1 MAQAVQSKWDRQPWM
16 AAPSVLRL
24 FAALGAPEVDARFV
38 GGCVRNAVI
47 GAAVSEIDV
56 ATPEPPVKV
65 IERLVAA
72 GFKAIPT
79 GIDHGTV
86 TAIVDG
92 IPFEV
97 TTLRRDTACNGRHA
111 DVEFTTDW
119 QEDSR
124 RRDFT
129 MNAMSLRPDGTLFDD
144 HGGIEDAKAGR
155 IRFVGAAADR
165 IQEDYLRILRLFR
178 FFAWYGRHPLD
189 EATLAACR
197 EGAAGL
203 RSLSA
208 ERIQQEITKLLAA
221 PQPAPAIMAM
231 DAHGVLQAILPE
243 AVEPLT
249 LEVLVTLEGEA
260 PSFPPDWLRRLAVL
274 ISGDSADSVAQ
285 RLKLSNADRARLG
298 LLTKTGTEIS
308 KDSGDTELRRLFY
321 KLGAALVVDR
331 TLLAWAQSSLGGNGD
346 GASWLSILRAAVD
359 WTPRRLPIT
368 GDDVLALG
376 VPPGPQVG
384 VRLTEI
390 ETYWIDSGF
399 NTSRDDLLRELRRRC
414 ET

>member
-1 MAQAVQSKWDRQPWM
+1 
-16 AAPSVLRL
+16 
-24 FAALGAPEVDARFV
+24 
-38 GGCVRNAVI
+38 
-47 GAAVSEIDV
+47 
-56 ATPEPPVKV
+56 
-65 IERLVAA
+65 
-72 GFKAIPT
+72 
-79 GIDHGTV
+79 
-86 TAIVDG
+86 
-92 IPFEV
+92 
-97 TTLRRDTACNGRHA
+97 
-111 DVEFTTDW
+111 
-119 QEDSR
+119 
-124 RRDFT
+124 
-129 MNAMSLRPDGTLFDD
+129 
-144 HGGIEDAKAGR
+144 
-155 IRFVGAAADR
+155 
-165 IQEDYLRILRLFR
+165 
-178 FFAWYGRHPLD
+178 
-189 EATLAACR
+189 
-197 EGAAGL
+197 
-203 RSLSA
+203 
-208 ERIQQEITKLLAA
+208 
-221 PQPAPAIMAM
+221 MAM

-346 GASWLSILRAAVD
+346 GASWRSILRAAVD

-399 NTSRDDLLRELRRRC
+399 NTSRDDLLRELRQRC